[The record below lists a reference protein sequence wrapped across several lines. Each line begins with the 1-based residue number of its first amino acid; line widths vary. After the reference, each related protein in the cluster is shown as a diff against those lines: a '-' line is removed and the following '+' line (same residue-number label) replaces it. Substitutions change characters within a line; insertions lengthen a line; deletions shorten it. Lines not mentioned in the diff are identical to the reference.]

1 MTPPNVNKAS
11 NESFRIKKVKLVSKL
26 GGASVLATI

>member
-11 NESFRIKKVKLVSKL
+11 NESVRIKKVKLVSKL
-26 GGASVLATI
+26 GGAAVLTTI